1 MGAFTA
7 PTQTDREFH
16 CIDRTYAS
24 TAVRK
29 ALTKGILTRDDAD
42 LINEFVTEL
51 QASRGITLIKVNKIV
66 SHLINWRPATTGD
79 LFSAIAA
86 IKEAKNQ
93 RGRPFKQN
101 TLHDC
106 VMFLKRFYLWLIEN
120 GILGR
125 PGKEGPKDQ
134 TATDRPLHKTPGSDA
149 NAGRDRSA
157 PAETVERADRGEE
170 AEG

>member
-16 CIDRTYAS
+16 RIDRTYAS

-51 QASRGITLIKVNKIV
+51 QASRGITLIRVNKIV
-66 SHLINWRPATTGD
+66 SHLINWRLYLGPYRTATTGD
-79 LFSAIAA
+79 LFSAIAT

-101 TLHDC
+101 TLHD
-106 VMFLKRFYLWLIEN
+106 
-120 GILGR
+120 
-125 PGKEGPKDQ
+125 
-134 TATDRPLHKTPGSDA
+134 
-149 NAGRDRSA
+149 
-157 PAETVERADRGEE
+157 
-170 AEG
+170 